1 MAKATSSTDLAN
13 KLAVKA
19 ATPAKRGDTIYDL
32 IKRQRS
38 EIEAAL
44 PNVGVTAERLTRIV
58 MTQLRVN
65 EKLANCTPQSLL
77 GALMLTA
84 QLGLEPGP
92 LGQAYLVP
100 FGNEVQFIVG
110 YKGLISLAY
119 RSGGI
124 VISAY
129 EICQNDLFKHDYGTG
144 QVQHTFHLQKD
155 RGPLIG
161 VWAKAVMPSGQTS
174 IRVMTKAEVEE
185 HRARSR
191 SKNNGPWVTDYDAM
205 AKKTVIR
212 ALCSQLPLSSEAQK
226 AIAADET
233 AVVFDKEEG
242 IIDVT
247 EAPVV
252 VDVQAVKTEGEVEG

>member
-1 MAKATSSTDLAN
+1 MAKTTSSTDLAN

-124 VISAY
+124 IVSAY
-129 EICQNDLFKHDYGTG
+129 EICQNDLFDHNYGTG
-144 QVQHTFHLQKD
+144 QVEHTFKLSRD
-155 RGPLIG
+155 RGPTVG
-161 VWAKAVMPSGQTS
+161 VWAKAIMPTGQQS
-174 IRVMTKAEVEE
+174 ILVMTKAEVEE

-242 IIDVT
+242 IIDMT

-252 VDVQAVKTEGEVEG
+252 VDVQAQDEAEVEG